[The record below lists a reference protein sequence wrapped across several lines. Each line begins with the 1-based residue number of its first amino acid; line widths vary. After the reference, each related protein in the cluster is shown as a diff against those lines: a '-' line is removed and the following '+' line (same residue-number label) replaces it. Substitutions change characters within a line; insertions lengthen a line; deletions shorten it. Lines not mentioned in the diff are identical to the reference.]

1 MCGIL
6 ICLSSAGRCRLLAHV
21 VLVKRLACGVVSIG
35 SWVEDCV
42 NLVNERRMHH
52 RKDLPESIEKPYWHN
67 DAFAKDSARLEALG
81 YAVESEVRNDA
92 YVNSTYPANTGGGF
106 GQLSRT
112 VTRRVPSIHVTYRR
126 EPQTR

>member
-1 MCGIL
+1 MAP
-6 ICLSSAGRCRLLAHV
+6 SRTFVRA
-21 VLVKRLACGVVSIG
+21 KRLASEVVSVG
-35 SWVEDCV
+35 SWLEDYV
-42 NLVNERRMHH
+42 NQIDARRIRRRRH
-52 RKDLPESIEKPYWHN
+52 LPESIEKPYWDS

-81 YAVESEVRNDA
+81 YAVESEVDNDA
-92 YVNSTYPANTGGGF
+92 YVSSTYPANTGGGF